1 MLFSTNL
8 PKSPKFFGATDI
20 EKFQKISNGTRPFC
34 KDFFKFCVV
43 EELGILLLA
52 KYHFTIKHI
61 EGGDNQVADFLS
73 RYIYSSR
80 TCDIGTQTDKKLYQ
94 DSEQV
99 EASTHYISHL
109 SQSGPHEE
117 DETFGIEHLEEFCE
131 GDSSQQVVSNSSNPG
146 SDINLCLCNVQLAK
160 TKKPRSQPFRK
171 LPTIPTLV
179 KGQIMAVEERT
190 RTVEL
195 PTSDRI
201 KEAQNSDPVLST
213 VIS

>member
-1 MLFSTNL
+1 MVNTDCKSLLNLDTLFSKCNSAIHRRL
-8 PKSPKFFGATDI
+8 Q
-20 EKFQKISNGTRPFC
+20 E
-34 KDFFKFCVV
+34 
-43 EELGILLLA
+43 LA

-61 EGGDNQVADFLS
+61 EGSDNHVADFLS

-109 SQSGPHEE
+109 SQSEPHEE
-117 DETFGIEHLEEFCE
+117 DETFGIERLEEFCE

-171 LPTIPTLV
+171 LPTIPTWV
-179 KGQIMAVEERT
+179 KGQIMAVEERA

-213 VIS
+213 VISWIRKGEKP